1 MPRCKYCPDGHAKV
15 GDFVQSRYQAK
26 WSGTVLEEV
35 WVKRGWN
42 DSHEALL
49 LRVRQEIDR
58 LGNPIRNRKSVKYSA
73 CFFCKVAKVDAI
85 AAGDIAVGGTTVS
98 VNTSPVAA
106 VDPLL

>member
-1 MPRCKYCPDGHAKV
+1 M
-15 GDFVQSRYQAK
+15 
-26 WSGTVLEEV
+26 

-42 DSHEALL
+42 DSSEALL

-73 CFFCKVAKVDAI
+73 CFFRKVAKVAVDAASAVAEI
-85 AAGDIAVGGTTVS
+85 NAGTVAVGGASVS
-98 VNTSPVAA
+98 IDTSIAVA

>member
-1 MPRCKYCPDGHAKV
+1 M
-15 GDFVQSRYQAK
+15 
-26 WSGTVLEEV
+26 

-42 DSHEALL
+42 DSSEALL

-73 CFFCKVAKVDAI
+73 CFFRKVAKV
-85 AAGDIAVGGTTVS
+85 AGDVAPTVAEINADTVAVCGVDVS
-98 VNTSPVAA
+98 VNASLAAA